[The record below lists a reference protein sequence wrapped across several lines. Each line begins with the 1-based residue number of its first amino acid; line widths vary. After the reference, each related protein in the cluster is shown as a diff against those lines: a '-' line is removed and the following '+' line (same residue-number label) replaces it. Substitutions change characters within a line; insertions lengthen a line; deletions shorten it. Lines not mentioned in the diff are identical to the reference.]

1 MRKHALQ
8 QSPFM
13 KTVFVLGIILLSI
26 ILIPQC
32 ATVDNSISYNQHI
45 RPIFNKKCLPCHGGV
60 KQLGGFSL
68 LFEEEAFAVTKSG
81 KKALVSGS
89 PEQSELYKRIIHH
102 DPNERMPKDGDPL
115 TDNEKELIS
124 EWIDQ
129 GAEWEEHWSY
139 KLPSKQEL
147 PVVESDWPTADLD
160 YFILEALQSMDLE
173 PAIEADKETLVR
185 RASLDLTGLPPS
197 DDLITSYLANDSADA
212 YEQMLDTLLASPHFG
227 ERWAAMWLDL
237 ARYADSRGY
246 EKDAHR
252 NIWRYRDWLIK
263 ALNDDMPFDQ
273 FTIEQLAG
281 DLLPQPTVDQLLATA
296 FHRNTMNNDEGG
308 TEDEVFRTNS
318 VIDRLNTTF
327 EIWQGTTI
335 ACVQC
340 HSHPYDPIRHEEF
353 YEVMDLF
360 NQTKDRDIVT
370 ERPTIYTFSE
380 KSETE
385 ITELIDYI
393 QTLDPSLSITQS
405 DLLQDQI
412 KHALF
417 PILMPDHCDGSLN
430 VDFSG
435 SGIATTWVQP
445 PQSVKDKQFHFMF
458 ADVDVTDLTHISFAY
473 STPGDQARIEVR
485 LDSINGPMLSEV
497 NLPQAESNRWD
508 INSFK
513 TIRSE
518 TTNHTGKHNLFFHLI
533 NRTQQ
538 VPEGMMSI
546 GSIELH
552 YQNKHD
558 SSSELNSQKDKLLA
572 LRATADRTPIMQA
585 LPKDYT
591 RPTHVFERG
600 NYSTLGQQVSAS
612 VPDAFV
618 KGDAEEPTDR
628 LSFAQWLVNKN
639 NPLTARVIV
648 NRFWEQIFGTGI
660 IESVEDFGTQ
670 SLPASHPE
678 LLDHLAVVFME
689 DNQWSV
695 KQLLKG
701 ILMSSTYRQSS
712 KTNAVKQEL
721 DPFNRYLS
729 RGARFRLTAEQIRDQ
744 ALAVSGLL
752 NDSIGGASV
761 MPQQPQGVWQV
772 VYNNQSWQTAE
783 DDLKYRRGLYT
794 YWKRTAPYPSMIAF
808 DTPSREFCMSRRIRT
823 NTPLQALVTLND
835 PVYLEAAAA
844 LAKLM
849 KAAGHG
855 DLEKAISAGYQ
866 RALVSE
872 PDEDIVSVLK
882 QLYHE
887 SEDEIQL
894 NTATASTST
903 DLYDTEFI
911 LNDPMT
917 VVANAILNLD
927 GFLMKN

>member
-1 MRKHALQ
+1 MRKQTLK
-8 QSPFM
+8 QSPIL
-13 KTVFVLGIILLSI
+13 KTVFVLGIILLCVI
-26 ILIPQC
+26 FIPQC

-68 LFEEEAFAVTKSG
+68 LFEEEAFAVAKSG
-81 KKALVSGS
+81 KKALISGS
-89 PEQSELYKRIIHH
+89 PDQSELYQRIIHH
-102 DPNERMPKDGDPL
+102 DPDERMPKDGDPL

-124 EWIDQ
+124 EWINQ

-139 KLPSKQEL
+139 ILPSRQEL
-147 PVVESDWPTADLD
+147 PSVDSDWPTADLD
-160 YFILEALQSMDLE
+160 YFVLDRLQSQDLK
-173 PAIEADKETLVR
+173 PAEEADKETLVR

-197 DDLITSYLANDSADA
+197 QDLITSYLANDAADA
-212 YEQMLDTLLASPHFG
+212 YELMLDDLLASPHFG
-227 ERWAAMWLDL
+227 ERWASMWLDL

-252 NIWRYRDWLIK
+252 NIWRYRDWLIE
-263 ALNDDMPFDQ
+263 ALNNDMPFDE

-281 DLLPQPTVDQLLATA
+281 DLLPEPSVDQLIATA

-318 VIDRLNTTF
+318 VIDRVNTTF

-335 ACVQC
+335 SCVQC

-353 YEVMDLF
+353 YEVMDIF

-380 KSETE
+380 KSEAE

-393 QTLDPSLSITQS
+393 QTLDPAVNITETE
-405 DLLQDQI
+405 LLQDQI
-412 KHALF
+412 KQALF
-417 PILMPDHCDGSLN
+417 PTLIPDLCDGSLN
-430 VDFSG
+430 VDFS
-435 SGIATTWVQP
+435 SNGIVTTWVQP
-445 PQSVKDKQFHFMF
+445 PQSVKEKQFHFMF
-458 ADVDVTDLTHISFAY
+458 ADVDVTDLSHISFAY

-485 LDSINGPMLSEV
+485 LDSINGPILSEV
-497 NLPQAESNRWD
+497 NLPKSNSNRWD

-513 TIRSE
+513 TIRSA
-518 TTNHTGKHNLFFHLI
+518 TTSKTGKHDLFFHLI

-552 YQNKHD
+552 YENKENT
-558 SSSELNSQKDKLLA
+558 STKLKAQKEKLQA
-572 LRATADRTPIMQA
+572 LRTTADRTPIMQA
-585 LPKDYT
+585 LGKDYART
-591 RPTHVFERG
+591 THVFERG
-600 NYSTLGQQVSAS
+600 NYSTLGQQVTAS

-618 KGDAEEPTDR
+618 KGNVEEPTDR
-628 LSFAQWLVNKN
+628 LTFAKWLVNKN

-678 LLDHLAVVFME
+678 LLDHLAIVFME
-689 DNQWSV
+689 DNQWSI

-712 KTNAVKQEL
+712 KTSAKKQEI
-721 DPFNRYLS
+721 DPFNRSLS
-729 RGARFRLTAEQIRDQ
+729 RGARFRLSAEQIRDQ

-752 NDSIGGASV
+752 NDSIGGSSV
-761 MPQQPQGVWQV
+761 MPPQPQGIWQV
-772 VYNNQSWQTAE
+772 VYNNQSWQTAK

-794 YWKRTAPYPSMIAF
+794 YWKRTAPYPSMVAF

-844 LAKLM
+844 LATIM
-849 KAAGHG
+849 KDAGQG
-855 DLEKAISAGYQ
+855 DLETAISVGYQ
-866 RALVSE
+866 RALVSK
-872 PDEDIVSVLK
+872 PDADIISVLK
-882 QLYHE
+882 ELYRQSKE
-887 SEDEIQL
+887 EVQY

-903 DLYDTEFI
+903 DIYDTEFT
-911 LNDPMT
+911 LEDPMT